1 LTTGGN
7 PAPPT
12 QEEAMIR
19 SGDPL
24 YNPVTGESMT
34 FVTTSRE
41 TGGEYL
47 EIELRADPDAFVAA
61 AHVHPAQTET
71 FRVIAGTLGVKVAG
85 KKSTATAGDV
95 VVVEPGRAHKWWNA
109 GESELVFRCEI
120 RPALQFEQL
129 IETMFSLAADGK
141 TNRKGMPNPFRLA
154 VIAKAH
160 LDTVVLPFP
169 PVWVQEAGLA
179 VGAPIG
185 RLLGYTATYTPVPAP
200 LDPAPLAV

>member
-1 LTTGGN
+1 
-7 PAPPT
+7 
-12 QEEAMIR
+12 MIR
-19 SGDPL
+19 SGDSL

-41 TGGEYL
+41 TGGEYV

-71 FRVIAGTLGVKVAG
+71 FTVESGTLAVKVDG
-85 KKSTATAGDV
+85 KTYTATAGETV
-95 VVVEPGRAHKWWNA
+95 TVEPGQAHKWWN
-109 GESELVFRCEI
+109 GGDSELVFRCEI

-141 TNRKGMPNPFRLA
+141 TNKKGMPNPFRLA
-154 VIAKAH
+154 VIAKEH

-169 PVWVQEAGLA
+169 PVWAQKAALA
-179 VGAPIG
+179 VGAPLG
-185 RLLGYTATYTPVPAP
+185 RLLGYTPTYTPTYTPAPAP
-200 LDPAPLAV
+200 LNAAPAAA

>member
-1 LTTGGN
+1 
-7 PAPPT
+7 
-12 QEEAMIR
+12 MIR
-19 SGDPL
+19 SGDTL

-41 TGGEYL
+41 TGGEYV

-71 FRVIAGTLGVKVAG
+71 FTVESGTLAVKVDGATYTAVAG
-85 KKSTATAGDV
+85 QTLV
-95 VVVEPGRAHKWWNA
+95 VRPGEAHKWWN
-109 GESELVFRCEI
+109 GGDSELVFRCEI

-141 TNRKGMPNPFRLA
+141 TNKKGMPNPFRLA
-154 VIAKAH
+154 VIAKEH

-169 PVWVQEAGLA
+169 PVWAQKAALA
-179 VGAPIG
+179 VGAPLG
-185 RLLGYTATYTPVPAP
+185 SLLGYTPTYTPAPAP
-200 LDPAPLAV
+200 LNPVPAAA